1 MNARLT
7 PAMLALAL
15 LLLTILGPVDL
26 LAGVK
31 DDPSLLDSRSFWLDV
46 AASAISAF
54 ALGAKAIVGIV
65 ATAMGLPLIRAATAK
80 PEPVLVD
87 QVEEPRP

>member
-26 LAGVK
+26 LATVK
-31 DDPSLLDSRSFWLDV
+31 DNPTLLDSRAFWLDV
-46 AASAISAF
+46 AASAISSF

-65 ATAMGLPLIRAATAK
+65 ATAMGIPLIRAATAK
-80 PEPVLVD
+80 PDLPVVEPT
-87 QVEEPRP
+87 P